1 MAKDKPKSFPMLP
14 VGHWWTLRDR
24 FKQSIPGVV
33 TDKYLATA
41 LNTKPE
47 SARANVLPYLKVLGL
62 VDSEGKTQDLAK
74 AWRDD
79 HQYSE
84 VCREMRKRIYP
95 EELTAAVPV
104 PSEKRDEVERWFANH
119 TGAGK
124 GAAQRMAA
132 IYTVISEANVSARPQ
147 KEAKR
152 EATPVRKKAVAVPK
166 VEKKEAA
173 AIVIPPHVTQQ
184 ETLKAPLIGPG
195 ININLEIHISSDA
208 TPDQIDKIFES
219 MAKHIY
225 RK

>member
-1 MAKDKPKSFPMLP
+1 MLP

-33 TDKYLATA
+33 TDNYLATA

-62 VDSEGKTQDLAK
+62 VDSEGKTQELAK

-84 VCREMRKRIYP
+84 VCKEMRKRIYP

-104 PSEKRDEVERWFANH
+104 PSEDRNAVERWFANH

-124 GAAQRMAA
+124 RRRNVWQQYTPSFLRQVSRQDPRKRQRGKLR
-132 IYTVISEANVSARPQ
+132 TRKGRLWRSQKSKRRRRLPQ
-147 KEAKR
+147 LHL
-152 EATPVRKKAVAVPK
+152 PMSPSRK
-166 VEKKEAA
+166 
-173 AIVIPPHVTQQ
+173 HR
-184 ETLKAPLIGPG
+184 
-195 ININLEIHISSDA
+195 
-208 TPDQIDKIFES
+208 
-219 MAKHIY
+219 KHP
-225 RK
+225 